1 MEKIIN
7 SELIQKLSKI
17 ERELFAEKGK
27 ISLFVI
33 LRPEDATWWDVV
45 ISANWVGERRLADLK
60 LIRQKIH
67 SHFSLAERREIASVV
82 LLKSNEPFVQAFE
95 NTLEQ
100 RGNPSELAKVDIIG
114 AYFEESYI
122 IKPTPATKTE
132 LQQLHSILQPFDDQE
147 TKQFYRMLDSLP
159 QNDQE
164 EFIDLL
170 LKTPSRKEQRQLI
183 KELIKEQRPLKVLS
197 SVSTKKPEI
206 ELNLSPQRSKPVLK
220 LVVNNGKILD
230 DSLQSQQP
238 QQRQEGCK
246 LTPTVNKVA

>member
-122 IKPTPATKTE
+122 IKPTPATTTE
-132 LQQLHSILQPFDDQE
+132 PQKLLSILRNVEDKEQN
-147 TKQFYRMLDSLP
+147 QFFRIFKALP

-164 EFIDLL
+164 EFINLL
-170 LKTPSRKEQRQLI
+170 LKTPSREEQRQLI
-183 KELIKEQRPLKVLS
+183 QVLS
-197 SVSTKKPEI
+197 SVSTEKPEI
-206 ELNLSPQRSKPVLK
+206 DLNLPPFQRSKPVLN
-220 LVVNNGKILD
+220 LVVNNEKIHTDL
-230 DSLQSQQP
+230 LQSQQP
-238 QQRQEGCK
+238 QQRQEGWK
-246 LTPTVNKVA
+246 PTPTVNKVA